1 MIDAGS
7 RNNNMIKLNPNV
19 INKNILK
26 KDNMIILILMGVL
39 LLVIAWPMESYE
51 EKETSVSG
59 LWDRSGSTV
68 QETGEKQTMDVQ
80 VKENYV
86 SQKYLEEE
94 YVVDTLEKRL
104 EEILFA
110 MQGVGQVKVMITL
123 ASQGEKIV
131 EKDIPLER
139 SNIVEEDSGG
149 GSRNTNEMNS
159 QEETV
164 YSTNSQG
171 DKIPYVI
178 KETGVEVAGVSVVAE
193 GGGNEVVQKNI
204 GEVIQALFGIEEHK
218 IKVVKMK
225 YQE

>member
-1 MIDAGS
+1 
-7 RNNNMIKLNPNV
+7 MIKLNPNIIKENV
-19 INKNILK
+19 IK

-39 LLVIAWPMESYE
+39 LLVIAWPMEGYE
-51 EKETSVSG
+51 EKDVGVSG
-59 LWDRSGSTV
+59 LWDRNSSTIR
-68 QETGEKQTMDVQ
+68 ETRDKQTSDSLTQ
-80 VKENYV
+80 ESYI

-104 EEILFA
+104 EEILYA
-110 MQGVGQVKVMITL
+110 MQGVGQVRVMITL
-123 ASQGEKIV
+123 ASRGEKIV

-171 DKIPYVI
+171 DKTPYVI

-193 GGGNEVVQKNI
+193 GGDNEVVQKNI

>member
-1 MIDAGS
+1 
-7 RNNNMIKLNPNV
+7 MIKLNPNV

-51 EKETSVSG
+51 ENETAVSG
-59 LWDRSGSTV
+59 LWDRNGSTI

>member
-1 MIDAGS
+1 
-7 RNNNMIKLNPNV
+7 MIKLNPN
-19 INKNILK
+19 IIKENIIK

-39 LLVIAWPMESYE
+39 LLVIAWPMEGYE
-51 EKETSVSG
+51 EKDVGVSG
-59 LWDRSGSTV
+59 LWDRNSSTI
-68 QETGEKQTMDVQ
+68 QETRDKQTSDSLV
-80 VKENYV
+80 EESYI

-104 EEILFA
+104 EEILYA

-171 DKIPYVI
+171 DKTPYVI

-193 GGGNEVVQKNI
+193 GGDNEVVQKNI

>member
-7 RNNNMIKLNPNV
+7 KNNMIKLNPNV

-51 EKETSVSG
+51 EKETGVSG
-59 LWDRSGSTV
+59 LWDRNGSTI

-80 VKENYV
+80 VKENYA

-171 DKIPYVI
+171 DKIPYVL

-204 GEVIQALFGIEEHK
+204 AEVIQALFGIEEHK

>member
-1 MIDAGS
+1 
-7 RNNNMIKLNPNV
+7 MIKLNPNI

-193 GGGNEVVQKNI
+193 GGGNEAVQKNI